1 MIANL
6 TSVVEVF
13 SRIDHKFDLI
23 YAKCAFVYSY
33 VGDEME
39 EGEFSEAREDLVA
52 LDKDDEEVG
61 AESSEGEEY

>member
-1 MIANL
+1 
-6 TSVVEVF
+6 
-13 SRIDHKFDLI
+13 
-23 YAKCAFVYSY
+23 

-39 EGEFSEAREDLVA
+39 EGESSEAREDLVA